1 MFSTRIFEANFRWP
15 ITLHDII
22 AKHARIALASSSQL
36 SDYLSFGATMSPH
49 FIETAS
55 RRRFLQF
62 LAAES
67 VSKRS
72 QSKKFA
78 IPGLVPGIHVLAS
91 LDQERRGWP

>member
-1 MFSTRIFEANFRWP
+1 
-15 ITLHDII
+15 
-22 AKHARIALASSSQL
+22 
-36 SDYLSFGATMSPH
+36 MSPH

-72 QSKKFA
+72 QSKKFVMPA
-78 IPGLVPGIHVLAS
+78 LCRPSTSKLLLGQKDVDGRDEARP
-91 LDQERRGWP
+91 